1 MSPKLSAAFAL
12 LPEYL
17 GWHVL
22 LSFSALALG
31 VAISLPLAVAAS
43 RSARLRWPVLAGA
56 SLIQTIPSLA
66 LLALFYPLLL
76 ALSTLS
82 RASLGH
88 GFSAL
93 GFLPSL
99 LALTLYSMLPIL
111 RNGAAGIL
119 GVDAAIREAAD
130 GVGMTPRQRLF
141 QVELPLA
148 APVIM
153 AGVRTAAVWTIGAAT
168 LSTPVGQTS
177 LGNYIFAGL
186 QTENWVFVLFG
197 CAASAVLALA
207 ADQLLGLIEAG
218 TARRSLRLVLIGAAG
233 LLIGVAAAV
242 APLAGLGKAGSY
254 VVGAKNFSEQYILA
268 ELMARRLEKAGAQ
281 VSRKEDLGSAVAYR
295 ALAAGEIDA
304 YVDYSGTLWTNVLG
318 RKDNPGRAEVLKQ
331 LTAELK
337 RRDGVLV
344 LGSLGFE
351 NAYALTMRPDRARAL
366 GIASIA
372 DLARAA
378 PKLTLGSDLEFL
390 SRPEWKAVESAYGLS
405 FRAKRSYQPT
415 FMYRALMGGEADVI
429 SAFSSDGRIAADHLV
444 ILSDPKGA
452 IPPYDAVVLVSPK
465 RASDGRLLAAL
476 RPLIGKISVGAMQA
490 ANYSVDRDQGKA
502 SPAEAAEGLERLLA
516 LSGPFR
522 RPITGERG
530 LRALN
535 APGH

>member
-1 MSPKLSAAFAL
+1 MNARLASAFAL

-22 LSFSALALG
+22 LSFSALVLG

-76 ALSTLS
+76 ALSALS
-82 RASLGH
+82 QATFGK

-119 GVDAAIREAAD
+119 GVDAAIKEAAD

-197 CAASAVLALA
+197 CAASAGLALI

-218 TARRSLRLVLIGAAG
+218 TRHRSLRLVAVGGAG
-233 LLIGVAAAV
+233 LLVGVALAV

-268 ELMARRLEKAGAQ
+268 ELIAGRLEKAGAQ

-295 ALAAGEIDA
+295 ALAAGELDT
-304 YVDYSGTLWTNVLG
+304 YVDYSGTLWTNVLN

-337 RRDGVLV
+337 RRDGVVV

-351 NAYALTMRPDRARAL
+351 NAYALTMRPDRAKAL
-366 GIASIA
+366 GVASIS
-372 DLARAA
+372 DLAREA
-378 PKLTLGSDLEFL
+378 PMLALGSDLEFL
-390 SRPEWKAVESAYGLS
+390 SRPEWKAVEAAYGLRFKS
-405 FRAKRSYQPT
+405 KRSYQPT
-415 FMYRALMGGEADVI
+415 FMYRALEGGEADVI
-429 SAFSSDGRIAADHLV
+429 SAFSSDGRIAADKLV

-452 IPPYDAVVLVSPK
+452 IPPYDAVVLISPK
-465 RASDGRLLAAL
+465 RAGDRRLADAL
-476 RPLIGKISVGAMQA
+476 RPLIGRISVEAMQG

-502 SPAEAAEGLERLLA
+502 SPAEAA
-516 LSGPFR
+516 
-522 RPITGERG
+522 
-530 LRALN
+530 RALESRLA
-535 APGH
+535 APAP

>member
-1 MSPKLSAAFAL
+1 MNPRLASAFAL

-22 LSFSALALG
+22 LSFSALVLG

-43 RSARLRWPVLAGA
+43 RSPRLRWPVLAGA

-76 ALSTLS
+76 AISALSLATF
-82 RASLGH
+82 GK

-119 GVDAAIREAAD
+119 GVDPAVKEAAD
-130 GVGMTPRQRLF
+130 GVGMTSRQRLF

-197 CAASAVLALA
+197 CAASAALALI

-218 TARRSLRLVLIGAAG
+218 TRNRSLRLVALGAAG
-233 LLIGVAAAV
+233 LLVGVALAV
-242 APLAGLGKAGSY
+242 APLLGLGKAGSY

-268 ELMARRLEKAGAQ
+268 ELIADRLEKAGAQ

-295 ALAAGEIDA
+295 ALASGELDV
-304 YVDYSGTLWTNVLG
+304 YVDYSGTLWTNVLN

-337 RRDGVLV
+337 RRDGVVV

-351 NAYALTMRPDRARAL
+351 NAYALTMRPDRAKAL
-366 GIASIA
+366 GVASIA
-372 DLARAA
+372 DLAREA
-378 PKLTLGSDLEFL
+378 PRLTLGSDLEFL
-390 SRPEWKAVESAYGLS
+390 SRPEWKAVETAYGLK
-405 FRAKRSYQPT
+405 FKTKRSYQPT
-415 FMYRALMGGEADVI
+415 FMYRALEGGEADVI
-429 SAFSSDGRIAADHLV
+429 SAFSSDGRIAADKLAV
-444 ILSDPKGA
+444 LTDPKAA
-452 IPPYDAVVLVSPK
+452 IPPYDAVVLISPK
-465 RASDGRLLAAL
+465 RAGDRRLTDAL
-476 RPLIGKISVGAMQA
+476 KPLIGAIPVSAMQA
-490 ANYSVDRDQGKA
+490 ANYSVDRDQAKA
-502 SPAEAAEGLERLLA
+502 SPAEAAKALERQILP
-516 LSGPFR
+516 SP
-522 RPITGERG
+522 
-530 LRALN
+530 
-535 APGH
+535 